1 MLIEEFAGLDRLWAA
16 DEKEISLRANEKKPQ
31 RITHRKPLQKNQAHI
46 PGQLAV
52 FAKLHPR
59 LPQQLTLLGVG
70 LAESKIAPESNLPF
84 HGLTVVVTGSLPTL
98 SREDAQA
105 LLKKLGAKV
114 SGSVSSKTSFVIAGE
129 KAGTKLSDAQKLSIP
144 VHDEAWLLSFSGDVP

>member
-1 MLIEEFAGLDRLWAA
+1 MTFGAGVPAMPDQMSPGTQR
-16 DEKEISLRANEKKPQ
+16 SLPAVIPGNVPPQ
-31 RITHRKPLQKNQAHI
+31 AMS
-46 PGQLAV
+46 GQLAV